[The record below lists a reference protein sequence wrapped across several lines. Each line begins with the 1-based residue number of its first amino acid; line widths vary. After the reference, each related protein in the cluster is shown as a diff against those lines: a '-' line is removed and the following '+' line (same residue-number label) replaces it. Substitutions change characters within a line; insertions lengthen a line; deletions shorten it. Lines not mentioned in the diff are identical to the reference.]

1 VITYWLENRRTLN
14 IIARK
19 SGFAQG
25 AAAMTG
31 YHSVEPHRGWGCQYG
46 RADQRGCG
54 LYRPSQLLA
63 ILAGSGRFVPRGHT
77 TGIEPVLFSKRPI
90 RRSRR
95 RRLNG

>member
-31 YHSVEPHRGWGCQYG
+31 YHSVEPHRGIVVGAANTAALINAV
-46 RADQRGCG
+46 ADF
-54 LYRPSQLLA
+54 
-63 ILAGSGRFVPRGHT
+63 IV
-77 TGIEPVLFSKRPI
+77 
-90 RRSRR
+90 RR
-95 RRLNG
+95 NY